1 MKQASTID
9 ASLQRQGKRWPVLA
23 LLIYVCIGLLIAWA
37 IHDIRFDDPFITY
50 RYTQNLIAGL
60 GFRFNPD
67 EVTLITTA
75 PLYALLLALVGAL
88 GADVPLASVLIGVGA
103 LVMAAWALS
112 LLGARHA
119 QSRAGFIGG
128 LLLLLFPLAW
138 LTFGFETPLF
148 MAVALFT
155 LLAAD
160 ARKPIWVGIGAGV
173 AVGLRGDGAIVAAV
187 AAIFLLDWPYLRQWF
202 VGAWHGLRR
211 IHPDGGRAPIERSR
225 IDLHAGGVWRVM
237 SAAGVALIVYLPL
250 ALWLMA
256 QFGSP
261 LPSTLQTKSA
271 QAVSGLTGFY
281 PYTSYLQG
289 GGLLTQA
296 LFTQS
301 PLLVVLAGLCVLGVV
316 YAFHSHHAGFAM
328 PILWGMAHFV
338 GYSLLQVAP
347 YVWYYAPMIP
357 AVVCLA
363 AWGIEWLAERIQGC
377 PQLQTTLSF
386 GLTGVLL
393 AALVF
398 ADVPIAAVVNGATPP
413 PPSDLQAK
421 LLPEAKVDVYAR
433 VGKWIRQ
440 YTPQEATLGVTEL
453 GVMSYY
459 AGRHT
464 VDFLGLTQPQH
475 LDAIRH
481 GDYLQTLIREQPDY
495 VALNS
500 VNAIYDFD
508 PQRAAWFTAL
518 YTPVVS
524 FEDVRFWGSPMV
536 VWQRKGAALTAGAT
550 LDKEAHDLG
559 DGWRIT
565 EIQASSITIT
575 AGSPLIVRVQL
586 QAGQAVGTRTL
597 RVQAVLLQGGDGLP
611 VASRLVYTNQWNPG
625 EVGWVDVP
633 IMPQAAPPQGGY
645 AIEASWLEGGPVVR
659 TGNLKVPLAVQVD
672 ETAQVAPLS
681 QGLAIEVMPE
691 PITACIGASTPITLT
706 WHGGVTNPNSYTAF
720 VQLRSGDTVVTSADS
735 PPRQGTYPTTVWSE
749 GEVIPD
755 VHTLQVAPNVPAG
768 TYALVVGL
776 YLPADNTR
784 WPVDTSGYRTSDG
797 GVKIAEVQ
805 VRQCQ

>member
-1 MKQASTID
+1 MKQAPTTD
-9 ASLQRQGKRWPVLA
+9 ASRQVQGKRWPVLA

-50 RYTQNLIAGL
+50 RYSQNLIAGL
-60 GFRFNPD
+60 GFHFNPD
-67 EVTLITTA
+67 EATLITTA
-75 PLYALLLALVGAL
+75 PLYALLLAAVGAL

-103 LVMAAWALS
+103 LAMAAWAIS

-119 QSRAGFIGG
+119 QARVGFIGG

-138 LTFGFETPLF
+138 LTLGFETPLF

-155 LLAAD
+155 FLAAD
-160 ARKPIWVGIGAGV
+160 ARKPVWVGVGAGV
-173 AVGLRGDGAIVAAV
+173 AVGLRGDGAIVAGV
-187 AAIFLLDWPYLRQWF
+187 AALFLLDWPCLRQWF
-202 VGAWHGLRR
+202 IGAWRM
-211 IHPDGGRAPIERSR
+211 HPDGGTAPTERSR
-225 IDLHAGGVWRVM
+225 VDLRATGVWRVVL
-237 SAAGVALIVYLPL
+237 AAGVAMIVYLPL
-250 ALWLMA
+250 AIWLMA

-296 LFTQS
+296 LIMQS
-301 PLLVVLAGLCVLGVV
+301 PLLIVLAAVCALGVV
-316 YAFHSHHAGFAM
+316 YALQRRHAGFAM
-328 PILWGMAHFV
+328 PILWGAAHFV

-357 AVVCLA
+357 ALVCLA
-363 AWGIEWLAERIQGC
+363 AWGIEWLVEQAQGH
-377 PQLQTTLSF
+377 PQLHTTLSF
-386 GLTGVLL
+386 GLTGILL

-421 LLPEAKVDVYAR
+421 LLPEAKVDVYTR

-536 VWQRKGAALTAGAT
+536 VWQRKGAALTAGTT
-550 LDKEAHDLG
+550 LDQAPHDLG
-559 DGWRIT
+559 DGWQIA
-565 EIQASSITIT
+565 EMQASSITIT
-575 AGSPLIVRVQL
+575 AGSPLIVRMQL
-586 QAGQAVGTRTL
+586 KAGQPVGTRTL

-611 VASRLVYTNQWNPG
+611 VASRLIYTNQWKPG

-645 AIEASWLEGGPVVR
+645 VLEANWLEGGPVVR
-659 TGNLKVPLAVQVD
+659 AGNLKVPLVAQAD
-672 ETAQVAPLS
+672 KTAQVAPLS
-681 QGLAIEVMPE
+681 QGLAVEVMPQ

-706 WHGGVTNPNSYTAF
+706 WHGGAMNLNSYTAF
-720 VQLRSGDTVVTSADS
+720 VQLRHGETVVASADS

-755 VHTLQVAPNVPAG
+755 THSMQVASNVPAG
-768 TYALVVGL
+768 MYALVVGL
-776 YLPADNTR
+776 YLPGDNTR
-784 WPVDTSGYRTSDG
+784 WPVDASDYRTSDG